1 MYPNRFAL
9 LNYLKNKIMKFYTFF
24 SLFLIFAIQNLTF
37 AQSPSGQFKVRNDA
51 FIQIGYSGYKTLTF
65 GQEANSPNN
74 GRFALEYCTTCSP
87 TGFNVWK
94 PWPTWLAANYLFY
107 IRDNGNT
114 GIGNIGDTNF
124 KLNVSGSI
132 KCIGINTM
140 SDQRFKENITALNPS
155 LENLRKIKLYEYK
168 FKQGLDQL
176 PKNEEE
182 VNLDKSIGAHNLGL
196 DNKKHFG
203 VMAQELE
210 KIYPELVMEDENGYK
225 TVNYIELIPVLIKS
239 FQELDSKVN
248 EQEKII
254 LELKNRK

>member
-1 MYPNRFAL
+1 
-9 LNYLKNKIMKFYTFF
+9 
-24 SLFLIFAIQNLTF
+24 
-37 AQSPSGQFKVRNDA
+37 
-51 FIQIGYSGYKTLTF
+51 
-65 GQEANSPNN
+65 
-74 GRFALEYCTTCSP
+74 
-87 TGFNVWK
+87 
-94 PWPTWLAANYLFY
+94 
-107 IRDNGNT
+107 
-114 GIGNIGDTNF
+114 
-124 KLNVSGSI
+124 
-132 KCIGINTM
+132 M

-210 KIYPELVMEDENGYK
+210 KIYPELVTEDENGYK
-225 TVNYIELIPVLIKS
+225 AVNYIELIPVLIKS
-239 FQELDSKVN
+239 IQELDSKVN